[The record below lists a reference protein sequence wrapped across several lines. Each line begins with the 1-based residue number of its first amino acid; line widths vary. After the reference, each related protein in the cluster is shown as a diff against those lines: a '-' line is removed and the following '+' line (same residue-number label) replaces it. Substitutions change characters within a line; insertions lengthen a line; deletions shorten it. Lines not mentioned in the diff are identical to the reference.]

1 MIEIRLSSEPR
12 DNTLIT
18 FDGHVLEF
26 FSVISKQSSRF
37 HVFQIATIE
46 IVKDG
51 RGKNALSVTS
61 KYANELLIAGHTIR
75 DEALADAQALI
86 DTVRQSMALYS

>member
-1 MIEIRLSSEPR
+1 MVEIRLSTEPR

-37 HVFQIATIE
+37 HVFQLASIE

-51 RGKNALSVTS
+51 RGRNTLSITS
-61 KYANELLIAGHTIR
+61 KYANELLLGGHAVR
-75 DEALADAQALI
+75 DEVLAETQALVAE
-86 DTVRQSMALYS
+86 VRQAMTLYS